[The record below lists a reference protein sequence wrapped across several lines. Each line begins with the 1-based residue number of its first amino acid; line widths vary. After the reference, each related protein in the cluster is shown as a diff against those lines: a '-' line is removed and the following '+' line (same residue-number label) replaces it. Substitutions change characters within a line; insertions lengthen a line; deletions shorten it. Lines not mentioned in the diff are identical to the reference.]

1 MIRQL
6 QGGVILIGGGG
17 DGDGE
22 DDGDGDGDGRAV
34 SILPSF
40 EGKSSA

>member
-22 DDGDGDGDGRAV
+22 DDSDGDGDGRAV